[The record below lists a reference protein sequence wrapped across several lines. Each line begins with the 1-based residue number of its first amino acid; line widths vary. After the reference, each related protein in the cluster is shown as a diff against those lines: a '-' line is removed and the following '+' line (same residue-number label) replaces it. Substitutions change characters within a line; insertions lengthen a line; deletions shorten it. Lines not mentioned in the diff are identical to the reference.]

1 MADMQRPGPLT
12 TEQLLFW
19 SENGY
24 LVIPGFVEAAQMQQ
38 MKDRARAIMKG
49 VDTSI
54 ISVFTADNKQVKTT
68 DQYFLDSATEVRCF
82 FEEGAIAADG
92 SLVSEPESCIN
103 KIGHAL
109 HEKEPVFERLFATQW
124 VLSLLQQLGQ
134 LTPAVVQSM

>member
-1 MADMQRPGPLT
+1 MADMQQPGPLT

-92 SLVSEPESCIN
+92 SLVSEPELCTN